1 LDEELHQK
9 VKKKISHDDWLAL
22 VTWIDHKANFH
33 DTLLDK
39 TNYQKDKTAQRVPYH
54 LPDPW
59 IPADLNPSFYN
70 KKDSSINP
78 K

>member
-1 LDEELHQK
+1 M
-9 VKKKISHDDWLAL
+9 
-22 VTWIDHKANFH
+22 TWIDHKANFH